1 MRVKEPEVAAETTAE
16 PVVDE
21 RRIKVDE
28 ERKSTY
34 RTICTNIMTR
44 AWSEAERRV
53 VSCDIAYLDRQSLLN
68 WLAENQERS
77 SRTVLAMLGHRLSE

>member
-1 MRVKEPEVAAETTAE
+1 MRVKEPEVVVEATVE
-16 PVVDE
+16 PVADE

-28 ERKSTY
+28 VRKSTY

-44 AWSEAERRV
+44 AWSEAEGRV

-77 SRTVLAMLGHRLSE
+77 SRTVLALLGHRLSE